1 MPTRNINLTEHF
13 DRFIEAGISAGRYQ
27 NASEVVRAALR
38 LLEQQEV
45 EYAEKRERFWAA
57 IQEGI
62 DADERGDV
70 TILEEHEIADFIEKI
85 GEEVEERAR
94 MRRTGT

>member
-1 MPTRNINLTEHF
+1 MPTRNINLTDHF
-13 DRFIEAGISAGRYQ
+13 DQFIEAGITAGRYQ

-45 EYAEKRERFWAA
+45 EYAEKRERFLAA

-62 DADERGDV
+62 DAAERGEV
-70 TILEEHEIADFIEKI
+70 TELEEHEIDDFIEKI

-94 MRRTGT
+94 QRPTRT

>member
-1 MPTRNINLTEHF
+1 MPTRNINLTDHF
-13 DRFIEAGISAGRYQ
+13 DRFIEAGVAAGRYQ

-38 LLEQQEV
+38 LLEQHEA
-45 EYAEKRERFWAA
+45 EDAEKRERFWAA

-62 DADERGDV
+62 DAADRGDV
-70 TILEEHEIADFIEKI
+70 TVLEEHEIDDFINKI

-94 MRRTGT
+94 KRQTGP

>member
-38 LLEQQEV
+38 LLEQHE
-45 EYAEKRERFWAA
+45 AEDAAKRERFWEA

-62 DADERGDV
+62 DAADRGDV
-70 TILEEHEIADFIEKI
+70 TTLEEHEIDDFIEKI
-85 GEEVEERAR
+85 GEDVEERAHK
-94 MRRTGT
+94 RRSCA